1 MSVTSTGGTSTTV
14 TSTTSGQQVTTPTL
28 GRSARRAAFWIGAG
42 IVLILIALAGI
53 AITGPG
59 TAADRLS
66 PTSAAPSGAK
76 ALVEV
81 LRQEGVSVTVASSLE
96 EVAAA
101 ASDPASTTI
110 VLNDAES
117 LLDDDQLAEVGN
129 LATRVVLIDPGFAQL
144 SALVP
149 EVAAAGGT
157 AWGGEDATNA
167 DVLEADC
174 ALPAVLASE
183 SVSGGGAGYRVVDE
197 QAETISCLGSGDE
210 VYSLIQVTG
219 DGGDGT
225 GSSDGTSSS
234 DGTGTGT
241 VRTVLGASEA
251 LTNEDIV
258 VAGNAAL
265 ALSLLGETDS
275 LVWYTPSIAD
285 RAGDTPPT
293 LAELSPGWVVPSTL
307 LAILVALAA
316 AVWRGRR
323 FGPLVVENLPVV
335 VRASETMEGRA
346 RLYEKGSARL
356 RALDALRIGAI
367 ERLARQVGLSRTASV
382 DEVITAVSAVTGRPL
397 SEVRLMLL
405 DASPN
410 TDADLVRLS
419 DDLLILER
427 NTVTAT
433 RPD

>member
-1 MSVTSTGGTSTTV
+1 VSVTSTGGTSTTV

-81 LRQEGVSVTVASSLE
+81 LRQEGVSVSVASSLE

-110 VLNDAES
+110 VLHDAES
-117 LLDDDQLAEVGN
+117 LLDDDQLAEVGD
-129 LATRVVLIDPGFAQL
+129 LANRVVLIDPGFAQL

-174 ALPAVLASE
+174 ALPAVLAAE

-219 DGGDGT
+219 DGGDSSGPGT
-225 GSSDGTSSS
+225 A
-234 DGTGTGT
+234 T

-265 ALSLLGETDS
+265 GLTLLGETDS

-397 SEVRLMLL
+397 SEVRVMLL